1 MCQICFIHSSVHGH
15 LGSFYILAVVNSAA
29 MKSLKHLVRPVREE
43 VLEKNGDVADGSE
56 TWQSF

>member
-1 MCQICFIHSSVHGH
+1 MCQICFIPSSVHGH

-56 TWQSF
+56 T

>member
-1 MCQICFIHSSVHGH
+1 MCQISFIHSSVHGH

-29 MKSLKHLVRPVREE
+29 MKSLKHPVRPVREE

-56 TWQSF
+56 T